1 VYFAPVVRLHGRLSQ
16 KSPTICHVACYTYS
30 NQPVFAV
37 WLTVTVLKVGCYCIL
52 CNSSSKLTYHSYCD
66 GCVGVSALPGAFT
79 DEVLEKMASFN
90 TRPIIFPLSNP
101 TSKSE
106 CTAEQAYQLTEV
118 SCHCFSLFW
127 FTFQFLWHRAVT
139 SKHHL
144 LLLDAVWQYVLA
156 FSCTFQY

>member
-1 VYFAPVVRLHGRLSQ
+1 
-16 KSPTICHVACYTYS
+16 
-30 NQPVFAV
+30 
-37 WLTVTVLKVGCYCIL
+37 
-52 CNSSSKLTYHSYCD
+52 
-66 GCVGVSALPGAFT
+66 VSALPGAFT

-118 SCHCFSLFW
+118 SCHCFSLFC

-139 SKHHL
+139 SKRHL